1 MRTGILIVLL
11 GLIPLMF
18 ARDYVLAGENSNTLQ
33 LISSPSNRLYLACAG
48 ISLIYGVLLDKI
60 SSVKYNHVVK
70 IALMLFLFVVLLSN
84 YRDIKNINERW
95 ATGTNIVRSDVY
107 FLNRYAEAITDN
119 TVLMLYNFEGST
131 GFCNALV
138 RAFYKVNNIEVHR
151 FDRTYKDEFTDVNKS
166 PLNNP
171 LNETE
176 MSNVKLIM
184 RCPGNINTDK
194 LINEGNILLQDILLE
209 YKILNTDVNQ
219 TEKDISRSRL
229 NDSMVKL
236 KATLS
241 NCTSSIDQ

>member
-1 MRTGILIVLL
+1 MRTGILMVLL

-48 ISLIYGVLLDKI
+48 ISLLYGVLFDKI
-60 SSVKYNHVVK
+60 SSIKYKYVYK
-70 IALMLFLFVVLLSN
+70 IAVMLFLVVALLSN
-84 YRDIKNINERW
+84 YRNIKDINERW
-95 ATGTNIVRSDVY
+95 ALGTNVVRSDVY
-107 FLNRYAEAITDN
+107 FLNRYAESITDN
-119 TVLMLYNFEGST
+119 TILMLYNFEGST
-131 GFCNALV
+131 GFCNSLV
-138 RAFYKVNNIEVHR
+138 RAFFEVNNIEVHR

-171 LNETE
+171 LNEIE

-194 LINEGNILLQDILLE
+194 LINEGNILLQDILSE
-209 YKILNTDVNQ
+209 YSRLNTDVNQ

-229 NDSMVKL
+229 NDSMIKL

-241 NCTSSIDQ
+241 NCTSNIDQ